1 MGSLDYRAL
10 AVLDAVASHGSFDKA
25 ALALGITQS
34 AVSQRIKALEDASG
48 RLLIIRGQPAVP
60 TGLGQ
65 RLIVHHRNVKLME
78 ASLDIDLGNSVSM
91 PEIAIAIDAD
101 SLATWFPDT
110 LSALLAPPRCQLD
123 VRLADSDS
131 ALQMVRDG
139 SVFGCV
145 AAESGTALDAAA
157 ATSVTPLGMLRYV
170 CVATPVF
177 AGHWFGDGFS
187 AEAVQLA
194 PAVVGQHGLLARFL
208 AEQLSMRE
216 PFPHHTLPGGNG
228 APRLRPGWPGLRPDA
243 AAPGRAS
250 AGNRAPRGSAAGQH
264 PGRTAELA
272 CVDPGHAVYQAA
284 IGADR
289 QVGARLSE
297 LIQRINLNIERIHF
311 QRPFHARLHGAQ
323 LSQPFF

>member
-145 AAESGTALDAAA
+145 AAESGTAIDAAA
-157 ATSVTPLGMLRYV
+157 ATSVTPLGTLRYV

-177 AGHWFGDGFS
+177 AGHWFGDGFI

-208 AEQLSMRE
+208 AEQLNLRE
-216 PFPHHTLPGGNG
+216 PFPHHTLPVEAARRGCVQDGLAYG
-228 APRLRPGWPGLRPDA
+228 LMPQRLAAQGLATDRLVELMPGSTLDVPLSW
-243 AAPGRAS
+243 
-250 AGNRAPRGSAAGQH
+250 
-264 PGRTAELA
+264 
-272 CVDPGHAVYQAA
+272 HAWTL
-284 IGADR
+284 DTPFTKL
-289 QVGARLSE
+289 LSE
-297 LIQRINLNIERIHF
+297 QIVKSARDYLN
-311 QRPFHARLHGAQ
+311 
-323 LSQPFF
+323 

>member
-110 LSALLAPPRCQLD
+110 LSTLLAPPRCQLD

-145 AAESGTALDAAA
+145 AAESGTAIDAAA
-157 ATSVTPLGMLRYV
+157 ATSVTPLGTLRYV

-177 AGHWFGDGFS
+177 AGHWFGDGFI

-216 PFPHHTLPGGNG
+216 PFPHHTLPVEAARRGCVQDGLAYG
-228 APRLRPGWPGLRPDA
+228 LMPQRLAAQALATDRLVDLMPGSTLDVPLSW
-243 AAPGRAS
+243 
-250 AGNRAPRGSAAGQH
+250 
-264 PGRTAELA
+264 
-272 CVDPGHAVYQAA
+272 HAWTL
-284 IGADR
+284 DTPFTKL
-289 QVGARLSE
+289 LSE
-297 LIQRINLNIERIHF
+297 QIVKS
-311 QRPFHARLHGAQ
+311 ARDYLQ
-323 LSQPFF
+323 

>member
-145 AAESGTALDAAA
+145 AAESGTAIDAAA
-157 ATSVTPLGMLRYV
+157 ATSVTPLGTLRYV

-177 AGHWFGDGFS
+177 AGHWFGDGFI

-194 PAVVGQHGLLARFL
+194 PAVVGQHSLLARFL

-216 PFPHHTLPGGNG
+216 PFPHHTLPVEAARRGCVQDGLAYG
-228 APRLRPGWPGLRPDA
+228 LMPQRL
-243 AAPGRAS
+243 AAPALAADRLVDLM
-250 AGNRAPRGSAAGQH
+250 PGSALDV
-264 PGRTAELA
+264 PLSW
-272 CVDPGHAVYQAA
+272 HAWTL
-284 IGADR
+284 DTPFTKL
-289 QVGARLSE
+289 LSE
-297 LIQRINLNIERIHF
+297 QIVKS
-311 QRPFHARLHGAQ
+311 ARDYLQ
-323 LSQPFF
+323 

>member
-110 LSALLAPPRCQLD
+110 LYALLAPPRCQLD

-194 PAVVGQHGLLARFL
+194 PAVVGQHALLARFL
-208 AEQLSMRE
+208 AEQLNVRE
-216 PFPHHTLPGGNG
+216 AFPHHTLPVEAARRGCVQDGLAYG
-228 APRLRPGWPGLRPDA
+228 LMPQRL
-243 AAPGRAS
+243 AAPALATERLVDLL
-250 AGNRAPRGSAAGQH
+250 PGSTLDV
-264 PGRTAELA
+264 PLSW
-272 CVDPGHAVYQAA
+272 HAWTL
-284 IGADR
+284 DTPFTKL
-289 QVGARLSE
+289 LSE
-297 LIQRINLNIERIHF
+297 QIVKSARDYLN
-311 QRPFHARLHGAQ
+311 
-323 LSQPFF
+323 

>member
-1 MGSLDYRAL
+1 MGTIDYRAL

-25 ALALGITQS
+25 AVALGITQS

-145 AAESGTALDAAA
+145 SAESGTAIDAAA
-157 ATSVTPLGMLRYV
+157 ATSVTPLGTQRYV
-170 CVATPVF
+170 CVATPMF

-208 AEQLSMRE
+208 AEQLNLRE
-216 PFPHHTLPGGNG
+216 AFPHHTLPVEAARRSCVLDGLAYGLM
-228 APRLRPGWPGLRPDA
+228 PQRLAAQALATDRLVDLLPGSTLDVPLSW
-243 AAPGRAS
+243 
-250 AGNRAPRGSAAGQH
+250 
-264 PGRTAELA
+264 
-272 CVDPGHAVYQAA
+272 HAWTL
-284 IGADR
+284 DTPFTKL
-289 QVGARLSE
+289 LSE
-297 LIQRINLNIERIHF
+297 QIVKS
-311 QRPFHARLHGAQ
+311 ARDYLT
-323 LSQPFF
+323 

>member
-110 LSALLAPPRCQLD
+110 LFALLAPPRCQLD
-123 VRLADSDS
+123 VRLADSDA

-145 AAESGTALDAAA
+145 AAESGTAIDAAA
-157 ATSVTPLGMLRYV
+157 ATSVTPLGTLRYV

-208 AEQLSMRE
+208 AEQLSLRE
-216 PFPHHTLPGGNG
+216 PFPHHTLPVEATRRGCVQDGLAYG
-228 APRLRPGWPGLRPDA
+228 LMPQRLA
-243 AAPGRAS
+243 AQALATERLVDLM
-250 AGNRAPRGSAAGQH
+250 
-264 PGRTAELA
+264 PGRTLD
-272 CVDPGHAVYQAA
+272 VPLSWHAWTL
-284 IGADR
+284 DTPFTKL
-289 QVGARLSE
+289 LSE
-297 LIQRINLNIERIHF
+297 QIVKAGRDYLV
-311 QRPFHARLHGAQ
+311 
-323 LSQPFF
+323 

>member
-157 ATSVTPLGMLRYV
+157 ATSVTPLGTLRYV

-208 AEQLSMRE
+208 AEKLSMRE
-216 PFPHHTLPGGNG
+216 PFPHHTLPVEAARRGCVQDGLAYG
-228 APRLRPGWPGLRPDA
+228 LMPQRL
-243 AAPGRAS
+243 AAPALATDRLVDLM
-250 AGNRAPRGSAAGQH
+250 PGSTLDM
-264 PGRTAELA
+264 PLSW
-272 CVDPGHAVYQAA
+272 HAWTL
-284 IGADR
+284 DTPFTKL
-289 QVGARLSE
+289 LSE
-297 LIQRINLNIERIHF
+297 QIVKS
-311 QRPFHARLHGAQ
+311 ARDYLQ
-323 LSQPFF
+323 

>member
-145 AAESGTALDAAA
+145 AAESGTAIDAAA
-157 ATSVTPLGMLRYV
+157 ATSVTPLGTLRYV

-177 AGHWFGDGFS
+177 AGHWFGDGFI

-208 AEQLSMRE
+208 AEQLNMRE
-216 PFPHHTLPGGNG
+216 PFPHHTLPVEAARRGCVQDGLAYG
-228 APRLRPGWPGLRPDA
+228 LMPQRLAAQALATDRLVDLMPGSTLDVPLSW
-243 AAPGRAS
+243 
-250 AGNRAPRGSAAGQH
+250 
-264 PGRTAELA
+264 
-272 CVDPGHAVYQAA
+272 HAWTL
-284 IGADR
+284 DTPFTKL
-289 QVGARLSE
+289 LSE
-297 LIQRINLNIERIHF
+297 QIVKSARDYLN
-311 QRPFHARLHGAQ
+311 
-323 LSQPFF
+323 

>member
-110 LSALLAPPRCQLD
+110 LSTLLAPPRCQLD

-145 AAESGTALDAAA
+145 AAESGTAIDAAA
-157 ATSVTPLGMLRYV
+157 ATSVTPLGTLRYV

-177 AGHWFGDGFS
+177 AGHWFGDGFI

-208 AEQLSMRE
+208 AEQLNMRE
-216 PFPHHTLPGGNG
+216 PFPHHTLPVEAARRGCVQDGLAYG
-228 APRLRPGWPGLRPDA
+228 LMPQRLAAQALATDRLVDLLPGSTLDVPLSW
-243 AAPGRAS
+243 
-250 AGNRAPRGSAAGQH
+250 
-264 PGRTAELA
+264 
-272 CVDPGHAVYQAA
+272 HAWTL
-284 IGADR
+284 DTPFTKL
-289 QVGARLSE
+289 LSE
-297 LIQRINLNIERIHF
+297 QIVKS
-311 QRPFHARLHGAQ
+311 ARDYLQ
-323 LSQPFF
+323 

>member
-1 MGSLDYRAL
+1 MGSIDYRAL

-145 AAESGTALDAAA
+145 AAESGTAIDAAA
-157 ATSVTPLGMLRYV
+157 ATSVTPLGTLRYV

-177 AGHWFGDGFS
+177 AGHWFGDGFI

-208 AEQLSMRE
+208 AEQLNMRE
-216 PFPHHTLPGGNG
+216 PFPHHTLPVEAARRGCVQDGLAYG
-228 APRLRPGWPGLRPDA
+228 LMPQRLAAQALATDRLVDLMPGSTLDVPLSW
-243 AAPGRAS
+243 
-250 AGNRAPRGSAAGQH
+250 
-264 PGRTAELA
+264 
-272 CVDPGHAVYQAA
+272 HAWTL
-284 IGADR
+284 DTPFTKL
-289 QVGARLSE
+289 LSE
-297 LIQRINLNIERIHF
+297 QIVKS
-311 QRPFHARLHGAQ
+311 ARDYLQ
-323 LSQPFF
+323 

>member
-110 LSALLAPPRCQLD
+110 LPALLAPPRCQLD

-145 AAESGTALDAAA
+145 AAASDVAHDAAA
-157 ATSVTPLGMLRYV
+157 ATSVTPLGSLRYV

-208 AEQLSMRE
+208 AQQLQLRA
-216 PFPHHTLPGGNG
+216 PFPHHTLPV
-228 APRLRPGWPGLRPDA
+228 DA
-243 AAPGRAS
+243 ARRACIEQSLAYGLMPQRLAATALATERLVDLAPGS
-250 AGNRAPRGSAAGQH
+250 TLDVPLSW
-264 PGRTAELA
+264 
-272 CVDPGHAVYQAA
+272 HAWTL
-284 IGADR
+284 DTPFTKL
-289 QVGARLSE
+289 LSE
-297 LIQRINLNIERIHF
+297 QVIRAGR
-311 QRPFHARLHGAQ
+311 AY
-323 LSQPFF
+323 LS

>member
-157 ATSVTPLGMLRYV
+157 ATSVTPLGTLRYV

-208 AEQLSMRE
+208 AEKLSMRE
-216 PFPHHTLPGGNG
+216 PFPHHTLPVEAARRGCVQDGLAYG
-228 APRLRPGWPGLRPDA
+228 LMPQRL
-243 AAPGRAS
+243 AAPALATDRLVDLL
-250 AGNRAPRGSAAGQH
+250 PGSTLDM
-264 PGRTAELA
+264 PLSW
-272 CVDPGHAVYQAA
+272 HAWTL
-284 IGADR
+284 DTPFTKL
-289 QVGARLSE
+289 LSE
-297 LIQRINLNIERIHF
+297 QIVKS
-311 QRPFHARLHGAQ
+311 ARDYLQ
-323 LSQPFF
+323 

>member
-145 AAESGTALDAAA
+145 AAESGTAIDAAA
-157 ATSVTPLGMLRYV
+157 ATSVTPLGTLRYV

-177 AGHWFGDGFS
+177 AGHWFGDGFI

-208 AEQLSMRE
+208 AEQLNMRE
-216 PFPHHTLPGGNG
+216 PFPHHTLPVEAARRGCVQDGLAYG
-228 APRLRPGWPGLRPDA
+228 LMPQRLAAQALATDRLVDLMPGSTLDVPLSW
-243 AAPGRAS
+243 
-250 AGNRAPRGSAAGQH
+250 
-264 PGRTAELA
+264 
-272 CVDPGHAVYQAA
+272 HAWTL
-284 IGADR
+284 DTPFTKL
-289 QVGARLSE
+289 LSE
-297 LIQRINLNIERIHF
+297 QIVKSARDYLI
-311 QRPFHARLHGAQ
+311 
-323 LSQPFF
+323 

>member
-145 AAESGTALDAAA
+145 AAESGTAIDAAA
-157 ATSVTPLGMLRYV
+157 ATSVTPLGTLRYV

-177 AGHWFGDGFS
+177 AGHWFGDGFI

-194 PAVVGQHGLLARFL
+194 PAVVGQHSLLARFL

-216 PFPHHTLPGGNG
+216 PFPHHTLPVEAARRGCVQDGLAYG
-228 APRLRPGWPGLRPDA
+228 LMPQRL
-243 AAPGRAS
+243 AAPA
-250 AGNRAPRGSAAGQH
+250 
-264 PGRTAELA
+264 LA
-272 CVDPGHAVYQAA
+272 
-284 IGADR
+284 ADR
-289 QVGARLSE
+289 LVDLMPGSTLDVPLSWHAWTLDTPFTKLLSE
-297 LIQRINLNIERIHF
+297 QIVKS
-311 QRPFHARLHGAQ
+311 ARNYLQ
-323 LSQPFF
+323 

>member
-145 AAESGTALDAAA
+145 AAESGTAIDATA
-157 ATSVTPLGMLRYV
+157 ATSVTPLGTLRYV

-177 AGHWFGDGFS
+177 AGHWFGDGFI

-216 PFPHHTLPGGNG
+216 PFPHHTLPVEATRRGCVQDGLAYG
-228 APRLRPGWPGLRPDA
+228 LMPQRLAAQALATDRLVDLMPGSTLDVPLSW
-243 AAPGRAS
+243 
-250 AGNRAPRGSAAGQH
+250 
-264 PGRTAELA
+264 
-272 CVDPGHAVYQAA
+272 HAWTL
-284 IGADR
+284 DTPFTKL
-289 QVGARLSE
+289 LSE
-297 LIQRINLNIERIHF
+297 QIVKSARDYLN
-311 QRPFHARLHGAQ
+311 
-323 LSQPFF
+323 

>member
-110 LSALLAPPRCQLD
+110 LYALLAPPRCQLD

-157 ATSVTPLGMLRYV
+157 ATSITPLGMLRYV

-208 AEQLSMRE
+208 AEKLSMRE
-216 PFPHHTLPGGNG
+216 PFPHHTLPVETARRGCVQDGLAYG
-228 APRLRPGWPGLRPDA
+228 LMPQRL
-243 AAPGRAS
+243 AAPALATDRLVDLL
-250 AGNRAPRGSAAGQH
+250 PGSTLDV
-264 PGRTAELA
+264 PLSW
-272 CVDPGHAVYQAA
+272 HAWTL
-284 IGADR
+284 DTPFTKL
-289 QVGARLSE
+289 LSE
-297 LIQRINLNIERIHF
+297 QIVKS
-311 QRPFHARLHGAQ
+311 ARDYLQ
-323 LSQPFF
+323 

>member
-145 AAESGTALDAAA
+145 AAESGTAIDAAA
-157 ATSVTPLGMLRYV
+157 ATSVTPLGTLRYV

-177 AGHWFGDGFS
+177 AGHWFGGGFI

-216 PFPHHTLPGGNG
+216 PFPHHTLPVEATRRGCVQDGLAYG
-228 APRLRPGWPGLRPDA
+228 LMPQRLAAQALATDRLVDLMPGSTLDVPLSW
-243 AAPGRAS
+243 
-250 AGNRAPRGSAAGQH
+250 
-264 PGRTAELA
+264 
-272 CVDPGHAVYQAA
+272 HAWTL
-284 IGADR
+284 DTPFTKL
-289 QVGARLSE
+289 LSE
-297 LIQRINLNIERIHF
+297 QIVKSARDYLN
-311 QRPFHARLHGAQ
+311 
-323 LSQPFF
+323 

>member
-1 MGSLDYRAL
+1 MGPLDYRAL

-110 LSALLAPPRCQLD
+110 LPALLAPPRCQLD
-123 VRLADSDS
+123 VRLADSDA

-145 AAESGTALDAAA
+145 AAAGTPADAAA
-157 ATSVTPLGMLRYV
+157 ATSVTPLGTLSYA

-187 AEAVQLA
+187 REAVLLA

-208 AEQLSMRE
+208 SEQLGMRE
-216 PFPHHTLPGGNG
+216 PFPHHTLPVESARRACLQNNLAYGLM
-228 APRLRPGWPGLRPDA
+228 PQRLA
-243 AAPGRAS
+243 AQALATDRLV
-250 AGNRAPRGSAAGQH
+250 NLL
-264 PGRTAELA
+264 PGRTL
-272 CVDPGHAVYQAA
+272 DLPLSWHAWAL
-284 IGADR
+284 DTPFTKL
-289 QVGARLSE
+289 LSE
-297 LIQRINLNIERIHF
+297 QIIKAGRDYLD
-311 QRPFHARLHGAQ
+311 
-323 LSQPFF
+323 

>member
-145 AAESGTALDAAA
+145 AAESGTAIDAAA

-208 AEQLSMRE
+208 AEQLNMRE
-216 PFPHHTLPGGNG
+216 PFPHHTLPVETARRGCVQDGLAYG
-228 APRLRPGWPGLRPDA
+228 LMPQRL
-243 AAPGRAS
+243 AAPALATDRLVDLL
-250 AGNRAPRGSAAGQH
+250 PGSTLDV
-264 PGRTAELA
+264 PLSW
-272 CVDPGHAVYQAA
+272 HAWTL
-284 IGADR
+284 DTPFTKL
-289 QVGARLSE
+289 LSE
-297 LIQRINLNIERIHF
+297 QIVKSARDYLN
-311 QRPFHARLHGAQ
+311 
-323 LSQPFF
+323 

>member
-110 LSALLAPPRCQLD
+110 LFALLAPPRCQLD

-145 AAESGTALDAAA
+145 AAESGTAIDAAA
-157 ATSVTPLGMLRYV
+157 ATSVTPLGTLRYV

-208 AEQLSMRE
+208 AEQLSLRE
-216 PFPHHTLPGGNG
+216 PFPHHTLPVEAVRRACVQDSLAYGLM
-228 APRLRPGWPGLRPDA
+228 PQRLA
-243 AAPGRAS
+243 AQALATERLVDLM
-250 AGNRAPRGSAAGQH
+250 
-264 PGRTAELA
+264 PGRTLD
-272 CVDPGHAVYQAA
+272 VPLSWHAWTL
-284 IGADR
+284 DTPFTKL
-289 QVGARLSE
+289 LSE
-297 LIQRINLNIERIHF
+297 QIVKAGRDYLV
-311 QRPFHARLHGAQ
+311 
-323 LSQPFF
+323 

>member
-139 SVFGCV
+139 TVFGCV

-157 ATSVTPLGMLRYV
+157 ATSVTPLGTLRYV

-216 PFPHHTLPGGNG
+216 PFPHHTLPVETARRGCVQDGLAYG
-228 APRLRPGWPGLRPDA
+228 LMPQRL
-243 AAPGRAS
+243 AAPALATERLVDLL
-250 AGNRAPRGSAAGQH
+250 PGSTLDV
-264 PGRTAELA
+264 PLSW
-272 CVDPGHAVYQAA
+272 HAWTL
-284 IGADR
+284 DTPFTKL
-289 QVGARLSE
+289 LSE
-297 LIQRINLNIERIHF
+297 QIVKSARDYLN
-311 QRPFHARLHGAQ
+311 
-323 LSQPFF
+323 

>member
-110 LSALLAPPRCQLD
+110 LPALLAPPRCQLD

-139 SVFGCV
+139 TVFGCV
-145 AAESGTALDAAA
+145 AAESGTAIDAAA
-157 ATSVTPLGMLRYV
+157 ATSVTPLGTLRYV

-177 AGHWFGDGFS
+177 AGHWFGDGFI

-194 PAVVGQHGLLARFL
+194 PAVVGQYGLLARFL
-208 AEQLSMRE
+208 AEQLSLRE
-216 PFPHHTLPGGNG
+216 PFPHHTLPAEAARRSCVQDGLAYGLM
-228 APRLRPGWPGLRPDA
+228 PQRLAAQALATDRLFDLMPGSTLDVPLSW
-243 AAPGRAS
+243 
-250 AGNRAPRGSAAGQH
+250 
-264 PGRTAELA
+264 
-272 CVDPGHAVYQAA
+272 HAWTL
-284 IGADR
+284 DTPFTKL
-289 QVGARLSE
+289 LSE
-297 LIQRINLNIERIHF
+297 QIVKSARDYLN
-311 QRPFHARLHGAQ
+311 
-323 LSQPFF
+323 

>member
-1 MGSLDYRAL
+1 MGSIDYRAL

-110 LSALLAPPRCQLD
+110 LPALLAPPRCQLD

-145 AAESGTALDAAA
+145 AAESGTAIDAAA
-157 ATSVTPLGMLRYV
+157 ATSVTPLGTLRYV

-177 AGHWFGDGFS
+177 AGHWFGDGFI

-216 PFPHHTLPGGNG
+216 PFPHHTLPVEAARRGCVQDGLAYG
-228 APRLRPGWPGLRPDA
+228 LMPQRLAAQALATDRLVDLLPGSTLDVPLSW
-243 AAPGRAS
+243 
-250 AGNRAPRGSAAGQH
+250 
-264 PGRTAELA
+264 
-272 CVDPGHAVYQAA
+272 HAWTL
-284 IGADR
+284 DTPFTKL
-289 QVGARLSE
+289 LSE
-297 LIQRINLNIERIHF
+297 QIVKS
-311 QRPFHARLHGAQ
+311 ARDYLQ
-323 LSQPFF
+323 

>member
-1 MGSLDYRAL
+1 MGSIDYRAL

-145 AAESGTALDAAA
+145 AAESGTAIDAAA
-157 ATSVTPLGMLRYV
+157 ATSVTPLGTLRYV

-177 AGHWFGDGFS
+177 AGHWFGDGFI

-216 PFPHHTLPGGNG
+216 PFPHHTLPVEAARRGCVQDGLAYG
-228 APRLRPGWPGLRPDA
+228 LMPQRLAAQALATDRLVDLMPGSTLDVPLSW
-243 AAPGRAS
+243 
-250 AGNRAPRGSAAGQH
+250 
-264 PGRTAELA
+264 
-272 CVDPGHAVYQAA
+272 HAWTL
-284 IGADR
+284 DTPFTKL
-289 QVGARLSE
+289 LSE
-297 LIQRINLNIERIHF
+297 QIVKS
-311 QRPFHARLHGAQ
+311 ARDYLQ
-323 LSQPFF
+323 

>member
-110 LSALLAPPRCQLD
+110 LYALLAPPRCQLD

-208 AEQLSMRE
+208 AEKLSMRE
-216 PFPHHTLPGGNG
+216 PFPHHTLPVETARRGCVQDGLAYG
-228 APRLRPGWPGLRPDA
+228 LMPQRL
-243 AAPGRAS
+243 AAPALATERLVDLL
-250 AGNRAPRGSAAGQH
+250 PGSTLDM
-264 PGRTAELA
+264 PLSW
-272 CVDPGHAVYQAA
+272 HAWTL
-284 IGADR
+284 DTPFTKL
-289 QVGARLSE
+289 LSE
-297 LIQRINLNIERIHF
+297 QIVKSARDYLN
-311 QRPFHARLHGAQ
+311 
-323 LSQPFF
+323 

>member
-110 LSALLAPPRCQLD
+110 LYALLAPPRCQLD

-208 AEQLSMRE
+208 AEQLSIRE
-216 PFPHHTLPGGNG
+216 PFPHHTLPVETARRGCVQDGLAYG
-228 APRLRPGWPGLRPDA
+228 LMPQRLA
-243 AAPGRAS
+243 AS
-250 AGNRAPRGSAAGQH
+250 ALATERLVDLLPGSTLDV
-264 PGRTAELA
+264 PLSW
-272 CVDPGHAVYQAA
+272 HAWTL
-284 IGADR
+284 DTPFTKL
-289 QVGARLSE
+289 LSE
-297 LIQRINLNIERIHF
+297 QIVKS
-311 QRPFHARLHGAQ
+311 ARDYLQ
-323 LSQPFF
+323 

>member
-145 AAESGTALDAAA
+145 AAESGTAIDAAA
-157 ATSVTPLGMLRYV
+157 ATSVTPLGTLRYV

-177 AGHWFGDGFS
+177 AGHWFGDGFI

-208 AEQLSMRE
+208 AEKLNMRE
-216 PFPHHTLPGGNG
+216 PFPHHTLPVEAARRGCVQDGLAYG
-228 APRLRPGWPGLRPDA
+228 LMPQRLAAQALATDRLVDLMPGSTLDVPLSW
-243 AAPGRAS
+243 
-250 AGNRAPRGSAAGQH
+250 
-264 PGRTAELA
+264 
-272 CVDPGHAVYQAA
+272 HAWTL
-284 IGADR
+284 DTPFTKL
-289 QVGARLSE
+289 LSE
-297 LIQRINLNIERIHF
+297 QIVKSARDYLN
-311 QRPFHARLHGAQ
+311 
-323 LSQPFF
+323 